1 MEKIEKLRKDL
12 IRKTKK
18 QVKERYSGRDVHVI
32 RAINALG
39 DIDSVFNLLFE
50 DVREWYSVHFPELER
65 AVKGNETFLQLVAKL
80 CDRKEFTE
88 KNILEVYENK
98 EQARKIVGLAKK
110 SIGSPLKEKDVLRI
124 ARLADKAVDLKK
136 QRNALASYIEGE
148 MNEQLP
154 NFSKIAGALL
164 GARLLNAAGSAR
176 KLALM
181 PSSTIQVIGAEKA
194 LFKHLKTGSKPPKH
208 GIIFQHPFI
217 RKVPRKH
224 RGKIARTIA
233 NKLSIA
239 AKEDYFG
246 KTDISEKLLGEL
258 EKRAAE
264 LK

>member
-1 MEKIEKLRKDL
+1 MIQR
-12 IRKTKK
+12 TKK
-18 QVKERYSGRDVHVI
+18 QVREHYTSRDVHII
-32 RAINALG
+32 RAINSLE

-65 AVKGNETFLQLVAKL
+65 MVKGNETYLQLVAGL
-80 CDRKEFTE
+80 CNREKFTE
-88 KNILEVYENK
+88 KNILSVYGNRK
-98 EQARKIVGLAKK
+98 QAKKIAITAGK
-110 SIGSPLKEKDVLRI
+110 SIGSEIKEKDALRI
-124 ARLADKAVDLKK
+124 KQLADKSIALKK
-136 QRNALASYIEGE
+136 QRNALASYIESE

-164 GARLLNAAGSAR
+164 GARLLNAAGSKK

-208 GIIFQHPFI
+208 GIIFQHPLV
-217 RKVPRKH
+217 RKVKRKN
-224 RGKIARTIA
+224 RGKISRMLA

-246 KTDISEKLLGEL
+246 KQDISAKLLKQL
-258 EKRAAE
+258 EKRASE
-264 LK
+264 LA